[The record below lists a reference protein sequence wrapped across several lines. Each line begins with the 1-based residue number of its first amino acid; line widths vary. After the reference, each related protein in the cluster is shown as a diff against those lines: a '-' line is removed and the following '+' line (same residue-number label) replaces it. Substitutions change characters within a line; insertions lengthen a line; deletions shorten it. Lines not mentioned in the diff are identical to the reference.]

1 MKTTIF
7 TTVAAAAVFAV
18 PAAAQAQAQ
27 DAAGEGF
34 IAATA
39 GIHKLNIED
48 DVQAQIPG
56 ADFDDSGEI
65 FGVAAGYDFPL
76 GTSLFGGIEGNY
88 SFGSGALDADYGASL
103 RLGTRLAGGTKLYVR
118 GGYQVIEVD
127 YNAIIGD
134 DSVDFGGI
142 DDTEGDYLVG
152 AGVDVPV
159 GGAFIRGNVD
169 TIAFD
174 TLRATVGVGLRF

>member
-1 MKTTIF
+1 MKTTILA
-7 TTVAAAAVFAV
+7 TVAAAAVFAV
-18 PAAAQAQAQ
+18 PAAAQAQ

-39 GIHKLNIED
+39 GIHSLNIED
-48 DVQAQIPG
+48 EVQTQVPG
-56 ADFDDSGEI
+56 ADIDDSGEI

-118 GGYQVIEVD
+118 GGYQVVDVD

-134 DSVDFGGI
+134 DTVDFSGI